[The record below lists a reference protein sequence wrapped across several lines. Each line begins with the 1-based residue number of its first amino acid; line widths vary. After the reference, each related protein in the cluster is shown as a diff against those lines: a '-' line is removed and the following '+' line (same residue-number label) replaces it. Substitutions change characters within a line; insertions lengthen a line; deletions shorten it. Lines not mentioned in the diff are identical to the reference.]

1 MVTTHKLGNIHVQKL
16 KEINLEDGTKIIGGY
31 KNIFY
36 WEVTEM
42 LPIEETPS
50 AQDSTGRIKK
60 IIRSVTKMLQTCIKL
75 EDGEANGQFL
85 EFKAKF
91 KIDSK
96 TNEIYAA
103 RDMEVFN
110 RTHLDAGAS
119 DDRYCH
125 TGTVSGKIYQLT
137 LHDITYIIYSI

>member
-50 AQDSTGRIKK
+50 AQDSPGRIKK

-75 EDGEANGQFL
+75 EDGEVNGQFL

-125 TGTVSGKIYQLT
+125 TGTVSGLEIQFPMIATKLQYQ
-137 LHDITYIIYSI
+137 